1 MQTVNTAAAHL
12 IINRLVVVFILRSDQ
27 RFKAC
32 MVHLIA
38 PRGGLPTP
46 RPRIGRLRLDRY
58 RPVNCEPRI
67 RPPHRLPVLYAV
79 KGNTECVE
87 GVACVGCVGGE
98 YHTRAKAG
106 GDSSQNVPSEFPRGK
121 LLTKE
126 GHGRGSA
133 HGLCVAHYCI
143 VIGSIWDLYSMSYD
157 R

>member
-1 MQTVNTAAAHL
+1 MQTLNIAAAHL

-106 GDSSQNVPSEFPRGK
+106 GDSSQTCRPSLAWETVDKGRSWQRKYPWPLCCT
-121 LLTKE
+121 LL
-126 GHGRGSA
+126 
-133 HGLCVAHYCI
+133 YC
-143 VIGSIWDLYSMSYD
+143 D
-157 R
+157 RINLGFVFHVL